1 MTAAF
6 DLQTMLGTFEEG
18 SENKIQQIPVENLI
32 PYHNHKFQL
41 YTGERKEDMEES
53 IRQNGILTPLI
64 VQPLSTS
71 VQKYEIL
78 IGHNRWNCA
87 KSIGKATVPAIVKT
101 GLTAEEA
108 EMYVIESNIIQ
119 RGFNNL
125 KVSEQAAVIA
135 QRHHEMFSQG
145 KRNDIIKELK
155 ILNGE
160 SVATFDALRQK
171 SNEGVD
177 TAKNIA
183 SDYGL
188 CRTFVVQLIRINKL
202 NDDLKE
208 WIDSKVLAIRSGV
221 ELSFLSEEEQRIV
234 FEQAKNF
241 KIDMKIAKQLRNAAG
256 TLTKEKV
263 HEIVSGMSDA
273 PKRKAVRVSY
283 KTYSRYFP
291 EGTATEEIEDVIS
304 KALAFYFS
312 TNIDESKQR
321 V

>member
-6 DLQTMLGTFEEG
+6 DLQTMLRTFEEG

-160 SVATFDALRQK
+160 SVATFDALRQ
-171 SNEGVD
+171 
-177 TAKNIA
+177 
-183 SDYGL
+183 
-188 CRTFVVQLIRINKL
+188 NKL
-202 NDDLKE
+202 E
-208 WIDSKVLAIRSGV
+208 
-221 ELSFLSEEEQRIV
+221 
-234 FEQAKNF
+234 
-241 KIDMKIAKQLRNAAG
+241 
-256 TLTKEKV
+256 
-263 HEIVSGMSDA
+263 
-273 PKRKAVRVSY
+273 
-283 KTYSRYFP
+283 
-291 EGTATEEIEDVIS
+291 
-304 KALAFYFS
+304 
-312 TNIDESKQR
+312 
-321 V
+321 

>member
-160 SVATFDALRQK
+160 SVATFD
-171 SNEGVD
+171 

-208 WIDSKVLAIRSGV
+208 WIDSKVLAVRSGV